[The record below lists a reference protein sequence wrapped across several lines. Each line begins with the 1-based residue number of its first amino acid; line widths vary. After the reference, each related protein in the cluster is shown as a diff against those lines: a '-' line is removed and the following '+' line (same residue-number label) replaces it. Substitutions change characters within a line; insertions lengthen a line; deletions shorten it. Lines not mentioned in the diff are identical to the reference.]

1 MRIPLTIDV
10 TTFMVSPIRTRSR
23 RGFESFR
30 AGRDEIMSWEGTTG
44 SRLRPLAPPGGSVP
58 SSRTLGWR
66 AVHAKLHVLK
76 TRSYLVE
83 GSGRTPAE
91 SAPIV
96 IPRPER
102 PLFRPRTILI
112 ALIVAGGVTTAFA
125 ALPLVVSV
133 SWAPLDH
140 FECRP
145 GTVVAQD
152 KLLTP
157 LLMLNAPYG
166 GNASGTVHESATSSW
181 STTVHNGSAAALFVL
196 RNWSVARSLRVLAAG
211 PGTNAACPE
220 FLATPGFYN
229 EYLSIDLLP
238 ANSTSDAAEP
248 TALEY
253 SGYGSVLFHNGFA
266 NGDGITMATC
276 TWNGLGHG
284 YLRTTSSHITVE
296 VPFSWNGT
304 TATAKSTLE
313 YVANYSYEFPG
324 GAGTWSIDD
333 LNLGTNAPGGGYAFT
348 FTPCP

>member
-1 MRIPLTIDV
+1 
-10 TTFMVSPIRTRSR
+10 
-23 RGFESFR
+23 
-30 AGRDEIMSWEGTTG
+30 
-44 SRLRPLAPPGGSVP
+44 
-58 SSRTLGWR
+58 
-66 AVHAKLHVLK
+66 
-76 TRSYLVE
+76 
-83 GSGRTPAE
+83 
-91 SAPIV
+91 
-96 IPRPER
+96 
-102 PLFRPRTILI
+102 
-112 ALIVAGGVTTAFA
+112 
-125 ALPLVVSV
+125 LVVSV

-166 GNASGTVHESATSSW
+166 GNASGTVHESAPTSW